1 MASYKKKFAGKHVV
15 ITGGSE
21 GIGLALAKLFVEAH
35 ANVTIVSRSASKL
48 EAARSD
54 LETSAQKCSSASLV
68 NVQSADVTSYE
79 QVVQICMAI
88 FTSMASMYFNSRST
102 STTWE
107 PSTRSR
113 LRMTAWSHGIAATSA
128 LSHPRWASWVSA
140 AFQALVCSRGSISM
154 RCQRPCFH
162 IPLKLSRAVLW
173 VETNLVLPNF
183 SLGPAFVGY
192 AAYCGSKYAVRG
204 FAEALRNELC
214 GSEVTVSIM
223 FPPDTAT
230 PGYEQENKIKPK
242 EATEISAGAIEVSP
256 EAVARCM
263 IKGIAGGRFMLGN
276 PDLGLAIHQ
285 RAVAGMTPR
294 RFPGILLD
302 MLLGLFAP
310 IVHMIFSKSMD
321 NTSKK
326 NAQTRFKKLWA
337 SDSK

>member
-79 QVVQICMAI
+79 QISKGLENAKVALGAI
-88 FTSMASMYFNSRST
+88 DVLVCNAGT
-102 STTWE
+102 STPGYIHEHGVDVFQQQINLNYMGAVNTVKAAYDSMVTRNSGHICIVS
-107 PSTRSR
+107 ST
-113 LRMTAWSHGIAATSA
+113 
-128 LSHPRWASWVSA
+128 
-140 AFQALVCSRGSISM
+140 
-154 RCQRPCFH
+154 
-162 IPLKLSRAVLW
+162 
-173 VETNLVLPNF
+173 
-183 SLGPAFVGY
+183 LGLMAFVGY